1 MQLRRKNKSESEVST
16 HSLNDI
22 LFFLMMF
29 FMIAATMA
37 NPNVI
42 KLILPSAKS
51 SQTMAKK
58 QVSLAITKDLV
69 YTIDGKTVAFEN
81 LKSTLITAV
90 GNKNE
95 STVIISMDRSLEVQK
110 LVDLLEIGNELKIK
124 MIMATKKP

>member
-1 MQLRRKNKSESEVST
+1 
-16 HSLNDI
+16 
-22 LFFLMMF
+22 
-29 FMIAATMA
+29 
-37 NPNVI
+37 
-42 KLILPSAKS
+42 
-51 SQTMAKK
+51 MAKK